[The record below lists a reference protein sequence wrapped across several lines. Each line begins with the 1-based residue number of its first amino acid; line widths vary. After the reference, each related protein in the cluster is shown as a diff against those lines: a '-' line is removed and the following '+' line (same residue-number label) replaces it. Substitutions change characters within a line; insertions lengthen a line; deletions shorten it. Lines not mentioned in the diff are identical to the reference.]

1 MPTEMSANPLAN
13 SGIALGAFDGM
24 SSLYIG
30 MAEAKLTAVPKGMLL
45 LYRHTHTHPTN
56 NTFSH
61 THQGLVYRQTL
72 MSNCFYAFEPHKSQ
86 KLTYDLTVSIGGN
99 LFFK

>member
-1 MPTEMSANPLAN
+1 MLTTVCVMPTEMSANPLAN

-45 LYRHTHTHPTN
+45 LYRHTHTHTSYEQHIL
-56 NTFSH
+56 TH
-61 THQGLVYRQTL
+61 TPVPCLQTDPD
-72 MSNCFYAFEPHKSQ
+72 EQ
-86 KLTYDLTVSIGGN
+86 
-99 LFFK
+99 LFLCV